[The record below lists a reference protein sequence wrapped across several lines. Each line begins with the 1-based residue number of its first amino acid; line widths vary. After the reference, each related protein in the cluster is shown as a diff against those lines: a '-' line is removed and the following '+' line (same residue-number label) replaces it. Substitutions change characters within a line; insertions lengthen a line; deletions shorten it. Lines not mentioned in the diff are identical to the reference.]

1 MADGLFAAML
11 KIICAKDK
19 DVVILHSANS
29 VLSVDGT
36 IKAPEKREKGKA
48 LRHKK
53 REKEKTRQ
61 SKERRKQRKNIE
73 KAKKKQN
80 KNKKTNQRCQ
90 KTETRRE
97 SC

>member
-11 KIICAKDK
+11 KIICAKAK

-29 VLSVDGT
+29 ALSVDGT

-53 REKEKTRQ
+53 EEK
-61 SKERRKQRKNIE
+61 RKRKKQDKARKGESIE

>member
-11 KIICAKDK
+11 KIICAKAK

-29 VLSVDGT
+29 ALSVDGT

-53 REKEKTRQ
+53 EEKRKRKDKARKGESKEKT
-61 SKERRKQRKNIE
+61 
-73 KAKKKQN
+73 
-80 KNKKTNQRCQ
+80 
-90 KTETRRE
+90 
-97 SC
+97 